1 MNGAQSPHPS
11 KRIVRAA
18 DHTAG
23 WHGSAAAEF
32 QDGALLPLFGER
44 MSPAGTP
51 GRFDDAAQEAGAGDT
66 SRFPPSGSGISSGF
80 RIARRD
86 DSPE

>member
-32 QDGALLPLFGER
+32 QDGALLPLGGDR
-44 MSPAGTP
+44 MSSAGTLK
-51 GRFDDAAQEAGAGDT
+51 RFDDAAEEAGAGDI
-66 SRFPPSGSGISSGF
+66 SRFPPPGF
-80 RIARRD
+80 RIARCD